1 LFNCLEKNR
10 AILLTSNF
18 YPLLLS
24 FFFYIADDLE
34 DKRITEEYKIW
45 KKNTPFLYDVVL
57 THLLEWNSLT
67 VQWLPEKR
75 PVLDG
80 DYNEHKLI
88 LGTHA
93 AEGEKNSLLI
103 AKVLLP
109 GEDTEIDARKY
120 DEVKN
125 ELGGYGGSKAKI
137 EIDIRINHEG
147 EVNRARYCPQNSF
160 LIATKTPSG
169 EVHVF
174 DYSKHGSKPTDSLV
188 KPIVKCKGHSKEGYG
203 LDWNPVEQGRLL
215 SGADD
220 KFICVWDVLANSSS
234 LSPQTELQPLF
245 RIAHHTKVVEDVS
258 WHRQHKDIFASVGDD
273 RLLCLWDA
281 RVASSGAPRLSVVA
295 HAGDAMSVSF
305 NPFSEFLLL
314 TGGTDKL
321 VKMWDTRD
329 LSQPVHTFEGH
340 EDDVTGVQW
349 APFNEAMLASSSAD
363 RRINI
368 WDASLIGTEQEG
380 DDAADGPPE
389 LLFVHGGHTAKISD
403 FSWNSTDDFYIAS
416 VAEDNILQVW
426 HMNQDMV
433 FESGGS
439 GAGVANAAS
448 AAGAAGDGKIEL
460 E

>member
-1 LFNCLEKNR
+1 M
-10 AILLTSNF
+10 
-18 YPLLLS
+18 
-24 FFFYIADDLE
+24 
-34 DKRITEEYKIW
+34 
-45 KKNTPFLYDVVL
+45 
-57 THLLEWNSLT
+57 
-67 VQWLPEKR
+67 QWLPEKR
-75 PVLDG
+75 SVLDG

-103 AKVLLP
+103 ATVRLP

-120 DEVKN
+120 DEARN
-125 ELGGYGGSKAKI
+125 ELGGYGGSQAKI
-137 EIDIRINHEG
+137 EIDVRINHEG
-147 EVNRARYCPQNSF
+147 EVNRARHCPQNSF
-160 LIATKTPSG
+160 WIATKTPTG

-174 DYSKHGSKPTDSLV
+174 DYSKHPSKPSDSLV
-188 KPIVKCKGHSKEGYG
+188 KPFVKCKGHSKEGYG

-220 KFICVWDVLANSSS
+220 KFICVWDVLANSTSA
-234 LSPQTELQPLF
+234 SPQSELSPLF
-245 RIAHHTKVVEDVS
+245 RIAHHTKVVEDVA
-258 WHRQHKDIFASVGDD
+258 WHRQHKEIFASVGDD

-281 RVASSGAPRLSVVA
+281 RVASSGVPRLSVVA
-295 HAGDAMSVSF
+295 HTGDAMSVSF

-329 LSQPVHTFEGH
+329 LTQPVHTFEGH

-389 LLFVHGGHTAKISD
+389 LLFVHGGHTAKVSD

-433 FESGGS
+433 FESGTS
-439 GAGVANAAS
+439 TSAS
-448 AAGAAGDGKIEL
+448 ASSAAAEGDGRIEL